1 MIVSFNL
8 NRTYELLLL
17 NGLIVEPIC
26 RIRLTSTS
34 TSKKEPIYVKG
45 YLTFSSTQIIQHNM
59 IVVKYVAS
67 ISSSEKNAR
76 ICYKLKIQN
85 GMFSIK

>member
-17 NGLIVEPIC
+17 NGLIVEPMC
-26 RIRLTSTS
+26 WIRLTSTSTS

-45 YLTFSSTQIIQHNM
+45 YLTFSSTQIIKHN
-59 IVVKYVAS
+59 IYPS
-67 ISSSEKNAR
+67 
-76 ICYKLKIQN
+76 
-85 GMFSIK
+85 